1 MSKEGERKMKLQINV
16 ECRNL
21 DKEAVFKLVELL
33 EGSPNGRAETKA
45 EEPTSAEKAEEP
57 APLAHE
63 MEDTGAEVTLEDLA
77 TAARPLLDDGKHEDV
92 RALLTRYSVKSLPE
106 LKESQRIDFL
116 RELKSLREGVQ

>member
-1 MSKEGERKMKLQINV
+1 MKLQINV
-16 ECRNL
+16 ECQNL

-45 EEPTSAEKAEEP
+45 EDP

-63 MEDTGAEVTLEDLA
+63 MDGTGAEVTLEDLA
-77 TAARPLLDDGKHEDV
+77 AATRPLLDDGKHEDV

>member
-1 MSKEGERKMKLQINV
+1 MKLQINV

-33 EGSPNGRAETKA
+33 EGSPNGRAEKV
-45 EEPTSAEKAEEP
+45 EKAEGS

-63 MEDTGAEVTLEDLA
+63 MDETDTEATLEDLA
-77 TAARPLLDDGKHEDV
+77 AATRPLLDEGKHEEV
-92 RALLTRYSVKSLPE
+92 RALLTKYNVKSLPE
-106 LKESQRIDFL
+106 LAEAQRIDFL

>member
-33 EGSPNGRAETKA
+33 EGTPSDRAEV
-45 EEPTSAEKAEEP
+45 EAEEP

-63 MEDTGAEVTLEDLA
+63 VEETGTGVTLEDLA
-77 TAARPLLDDGKHEDV
+77 AATRPLLDEGKHEEV
-92 RALLTRYSVKSLPE
+92 RALLTRYNVKSLPE
-106 LKESQRIDFL
+106 LAESQRIDFL
-116 RELKSLREGVQ
+116 RELKRLREEA

>member
-1 MSKEGERKMKLQINV
+1 MKLQINV

-33 EGSPNGRAETKA
+33 EGTPAKKA
-45 EEPTSAEKAEEP
+45 EKVEKAEPTSAEKAEEP

-63 MEDTGAEVTLEDLA
+63 MDDTGAEVTLEDLA
-77 TAARPLLDDGKHEDV
+77 AATRPLLDDGKHEEV
-92 RALLTRYSVKSLPE
+92 RALLTKYNVKSLPE

-116 RELKSLREGVQ
+116 RELKSLREGV

>member
-1 MSKEGERKMKLQINV
+1 MKLQINV

-33 EGSPNGRAETKA
+33 EGTPAAEA
-45 EEPTSAEKAEEP
+45 ESAAEAEPAEQ

-63 MEDTGAEVTLEDLA
+63 MDETGAEVTLEDLA
-77 TAARPLLDDGKHEDV
+77 AATRPLLDDGKHEDV

-116 RELKSLREGVQ
+116 RGLKRLREGV

>member
-1 MSKEGERKMKLQINV
+1 MKLQINV

-33 EGSPNGRAETKA
+33 EGTPSDRAETET
-45 EEPTSAEKAEEP
+45 EEPAAEAEPAER

-63 MEDTGAEVTLEDLA
+63 MDETSSEVTLEDLA
-77 TAARPLLDDGKHEDV
+77 AATRPLLDEGKHEEV
-92 RALLTRYSVKSLPE
+92 RALLTKYNVKSLPE

-116 RELKSLREGVQ
+116 RELKRLREGV

>member
-33 EGSPNGRAETKA
+33 EGTPKDRVEAKT
-45 EEPTSAEKAEEP
+45 EEP

-63 MEDTGAEVTLEDLA
+63 VEETGAEVTLEDLA
-77 TAARPLLDDGKHEDV
+77 AATRPLLDEGKHEEV
-92 RALLTRYSVKSLPE
+92 RALLTKYHVKSLPE
-106 LKESQRIDFL
+106 LAEAQRIDFL

>member
-1 MSKEGERKMKLQINV
+1 MKLQINV

-33 EGSPNGRAETKA
+33 EGSPKDKVEAEPA
-45 EEPTSAEKAEEP
+45 ER

-63 MEDTGAEVTLEDLA
+63 MDETSSEVTLEDLA
-77 TAARPLLDDGKHEDV
+77 TATRPLLDDGKHEDV

-116 RELKSLREGVQ
+116 RELKRLREGV

>member
-1 MSKEGERKMKLQINV
+1 MKLQINV

-33 EGSPNGRAETKA
+33 EGTPADNAG
-45 EEPTSAEKAEEP
+45 AEKPE
-57 APLAHE
+57 PLAHE
-63 MEDTGAEVTLEDLA
+63 VEERANTQITLEDLA
-77 TAARPLLDDGKHEDV
+77 AATRPLLDEGKHEEV

-116 RELKSLREGVQ
+116 RQLKRIGKEAQ

>member
-1 MSKEGERKMKLQINV
+1 MKLQINV

-33 EGSPNGRAETKA
+33 EGTPNGRAEAKT
-45 EEPTSAEKAEEP
+45 EEP

-63 MEDTGAEVTLEDLA
+63 MDEAGTAVTLEDLA
-77 TAARPLLDDGKHEDV
+77 AATRPLLDEGKHEEV
-92 RALLTRYSVKSLPE
+92 RALLTKYSVKSLPE

-116 RELKSLREGVQ
+116 RQLRKIGKEA

>member
-1 MSKEGERKMKLQINV
+1 MKLQINV
-16 ECRNL
+16 ECQNL

-33 EGSPNGRAETKA
+33 EGTPA
-45 EEPTSAEKAEEP
+45 EEKRVKAEEP

-77 TAARPLLDDGKHEDV
+77 TATRPLLDEGKHEEV
-92 RALLTRYSVKSLPE
+92 RALLTKYNVKSLPE

-116 RELKSLREGVQ
+116 RQLRKIGKKV

>member
-33 EGSPNGRAETKA
+33 EGTPNSRVEAE
-45 EEPTSAEKAEEP
+45 AEEP

-63 MEDTGAEVTLEDLA
+63 MDETGAEVTLEDLA
-77 TAARPLLDDGKHEDV
+77 AATRPLLDDGKHEEV

-116 RELKSLREGVQ
+116 RELKSIRKGV

>member
-33 EGSPNGRAETKA
+33 EGTPNGRAEKVEKA
-45 EEPTSAEKAEEP
+45 EPASAEKAEGS

-63 MEDTGAEVTLEDLA
+63 MDETDTEATLEELA
-77 TAARPLLDDGKHEDV
+77 AATRPLLDEGKHEEV
-92 RALLTRYSVKSLPE
+92 RALLTKYNVKSLPE
-106 LKESQRIDFL
+106 LRESQRIDFL
-116 RELKSLREGVQ
+116 RQLKSIRGEV

>member
-33 EGSPNGRAETKA
+33 EGTPKDRVEKA
-45 EEPTSAEKAEEP
+45 EPTSADKAEGS

-63 MEDTGAEVTLEDLA
+63 MDETGTEVTLEDLA
-77 TAARPLLDDGKHEDV
+77 AATRPLLDDGKHEEV
-92 RALLTRYSVKSLPE
+92 RALLTKYNVKSLPE
-106 LKESQRIDFL
+106 LAESQRIDFL
-116 RELKSLREGVQ
+116 RQLRRLGKEA